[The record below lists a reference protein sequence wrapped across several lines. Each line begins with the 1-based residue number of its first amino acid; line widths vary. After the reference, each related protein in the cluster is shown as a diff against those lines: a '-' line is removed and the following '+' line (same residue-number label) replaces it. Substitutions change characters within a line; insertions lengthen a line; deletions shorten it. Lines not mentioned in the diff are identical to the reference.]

1 MSEISKISFSY
12 LNSHRSILT
21 KEEIDS
27 SPILTIIKENGD
39 LFQNET
45 IVLNAGGIINENANL
60 NDGVTLFGNIN
71 SNCDFVLS
79 ESSLSQIDSYQSYP
93 YIFAIYYQKQKKQY
107 YIRTY
112 SGEGSDSRIMFV
124 KLTQGYD
131 LVLKQKEIISIGN
144 TLLQLTPLE
153 ECLEVY
159 FITKTEEENI
169 KDTDMKRIYDPK
181 EISIITL
188 GRDDNCTYVFKN
200 DKSFSRIQ
208 TTIIYENGNWVVK
221 DGSSIKGSTNG
232 TWVFGIHSFE
242 IKSGMTVEILT
253 SKLRFDVSN

>member
-1 MSEISKISFSY
+1 M
-12 LNSHRSILT
+12 NSHRSILT

-112 SGEGSDSRIMFV
+112 SVERTDSRITFI
-124 KLTQGYD
+124 KLNQA
-131 LVLKQKEIISIGN
+131 K
-144 TLLQLTPLE
+144 
-153 ECLEVY
+153 
-159 FITKTEEENI
+159 
-169 KDTDMKRIYDPK
+169 
-181 EISIITL
+181 
-188 GRDDNCTYVFKN
+188 
-200 DKSFSRIQ
+200 
-208 TTIIYENGNWVVK
+208 
-221 DGSSIKGSTNG
+221 
-232 TWVFGIHSFE
+232 
-242 IKSGMTVEILT
+242 
-253 SKLRFDVSN
+253 